1 MAISQYASRISS
13 PTGKPLEGDGVRPGR
28 VAAHP
33 PGLAGRQGP
42 GAKAALAWA
51 AQTAVL
57 TVKGATS
64 AFCRS
69 PGAPRKHPVRS
80 ARNGFARCRLRS
92 GPETVVFNAGLF
104 ITLRGHSMKFSA
116 RVLAFATVATVA
128 VLSPLSS
135 NAQARPAAS
144 EIIAKYVTAIGGE
157 SEIRKITSMKQVG
170 TLNVP
175 AIGLSATMEA
185 YMAAPNKMA
194 TKTSIPGMGEMLQ
207 GTNGTV
213 AWDVNPMAG
222 RACSPTRN
230 SRRVRERRL
239 YASLLYGRSLRLDGD
254 GQ

>member
-1 MAISQYASRISS
+1 
-13 PTGKPLEGDGVRPGR
+13 
-28 VAAHP
+28 
-33 PGLAGRQGP
+33 
-42 GAKAALAWA
+42 
-51 AQTAVL
+51 
-57 TVKGATS
+57 
-64 AFCRS
+64 
-69 PGAPRKHPVRS
+69 
-80 ARNGFARCRLRS
+80 
-92 GPETVVFNAGLF
+92 
-104 ITLRGHSMKFSA
+104 MKFSA

-222 RACSPTRN
+222 PRLLADKELTAMSENADFYANLLYTSDRFASMETVGDTTINGEKAYAVKMVRKGSMKESMSYFSATSGLLMGGSSSQESQMGVLQISQTVKDYKKFGSLLMPTRIEQSMGPQSMVMTIQDVTIN
-230 SRRVRERRL
+230 GAPETAFAIPEQVKPL
-239 YASLLYGRSLRLDGD
+239 IKK
-254 GQ
+254 